1 MNESKQPKKKPA
13 AKKAVAKKTTAKKAS
28 AKKAASQKSAEPRK
42 RPAASTT
49 VITKPPKTST
59 AKADIKV
66 EVTTSVPEKTKQT
79 VEKSAN
85 VVKANDIVNPSLR
98 ARVLKWFTRK

>member
-13 AKKAVAKKTTAKKAS
+13 AKKAVAKKTAAKKAGAKKAS
-28 AKKAASQKSAEPRK
+28 AKSAEPRK
-42 RPAASTT
+42 RPAAKT
-49 VITKPPKTST
+49 VVKTQSPKTST

-66 EVTTSVPEKTKQT
+66 EVTASVPEGIKEIIEKT
-79 VEKSAN
+79 AN